1 MIDYVEY
8 NSQVCEQYMNQ
19 TITLEPGS
27 YKYFTIFKTKN
38 YDAANLRTKLN

>member
-1 MIDYVEY
+1 MIDYVDY

-27 YKYFTIFKTKN
+27 YKYFTKKTIMMQRIFGQN
-38 YDAANLRTKLN
+38 

>member
-1 MIDYVEY
+1 MIDYVDY

-27 YKYFTIFKTKN
+27 YKYMYFTIKKKQ
-38 YDAANLRTKLN
+38 L